1 MIRARSQSGLLILLT
16 VLALHCPTSAPAD
29 GLKWPDSHLLP
40 AFSTPAPVLDCIE
53 LDHDKGAQEILFASL
68 EGIVNRTQPRLA
80 CVTRHEGEGE
90 FTWLKIHKLKYHMID
105 GYAAILKYRTN
116 FTGLVVTDPFQPHT
130 INLAATMAGVN
141 NELVCEPSLLPT
153 LTQPPYN
160 LPIVDD
166 LRGRFADKYAVYG
179 CLYSN
184 YWPRCTHRIIAGM
197 SPGPRGQLREY
208 LIAVK
213 SAAVWLNPGER
224 KDAQMLQRFVS
235 EMKPL
240 HGVYMG
246 WWPSEDKGLK
256 WIAQYGIPV
265 LASDFFR
272 NGSVFSGVACH
283 VRIPA
288 IPTPPPLE
296 NKVYV
301 AFILSDGDNIQYMQ
315 HTMKVNWEK
324 PGRGNLPVGWT
335 VSPLTLDMDP
345 MMLDYYWN
353 TATTNDCLVSGPSG
367 AGYNH
372 ISDWSAAN
380 IAAFTRIS
388 APYLQDSGLRVI
400 TVWDKV
406 NQPIAR
412 AFATNC
418 PSLLGLTDQSGAYSK
433 ADLGLRTI
441 RLTPAYTSSAKN
453 MIASITKA
461 AKKWNGT
468 APLFIAAQSDIWKL
482 GPADLRKVAGAL
494 DPQEYQLVR
503 PDQLFILAAQQQ

>member
-1 MIRARSQSGLLILLT
+1 
-16 VLALHCPTSAPAD
+16 
-29 GLKWPDSHLLP
+29 
-40 AFSTPAPVLDCIE
+40 
-53 LDHDKGAQEILFASL
+53 
-68 EGIVNRTQPRLA
+68 
-80 CVTRHEGEGE
+80 
-90 FTWLKIHKLKYHMID
+90 
-105 GYAAILKYRTN
+105 
-116 FTGLVVTDPFQPHT
+116 
-130 INLAATMAGVN
+130 
-141 NELVCEPSLLPT
+141 
-153 LTQPPYN
+153 
-160 LPIVDD
+160 
-166 LRGRFADKYAVYG
+166 
-179 CLYSN
+179 
-184 YWPRCTHRIIAGM
+184 
-197 SPGPRGQLREY
+197 
-208 LIAVK
+208 
-213 SAAVWLNPGER
+213 
-224 KDAQMLQRFVS
+224 
-235 EMKPL
+235 
-240 HGVYMG
+240 
-246 WWPSEDKGLK
+246 
-256 WIAQYGIPV
+256 
-265 LASDFFR
+265 
-272 NGSVFSGVACH
+272 
-283 VRIPA
+283 
-288 IPTPPPLE
+288 
-296 NKVYV
+296 
-301 AFILSDGDNIQYMQ
+301 
-315 HTMKVNWEK
+315 
-324 PGRGNLPVGWT
+324 
-335 VSPLTLDMDP
+335 MDP
-345 MMLDYYWN
+345 VMLDYYWN

-406 NQPIAR
+406 NQSIAR